1 MKVLRAALVPAF
13 FLTVFTLGCESNSES
28 VAGVEDLTPLFAP
41 RPCVPD
47 DPRGRCSGGGGNGE
61 DPTLIAEGEALFFG
75 ETFEGNG
82 RTCGTCH
89 RKKNNM
95 TLDVDFIGKL
105 PAEDLLFIAEF
116 SPEKQ
121 AEMGVDLPPFNPM
134 NASVPAFEDPDL
146 MRDRGLILEN
156 IQGFENPPVFRA
168 PPSLFNLSFT
178 APYGLSGDFAN
189 LRDFTVGAVVQH
201 FPKTLARVEGVDFRL
216 PTESQLDALEAF
228 MLSLL
233 LPMDGNFKVSGP
245 NSILS
250 TPADPRATDTSRPE
264 VRGRDLLSSVGCT
277 SCHKKSNKVFS
288 GNTLDTGVEAFS
300 PVDGSPDPGDG
311 SDPPRFQTPQLFLR
325 KAGIFHNNAAGNEGT
340 QFLNLR
346 ASVAF
351 YDSPEFIASDN
362 GTLVT
367 FDTDPDTKAQQIHD
381 IARFLEAISQE

>member
-1 MKVLRAALVPAF
+1 MKVPRAALVPAF
-13 FLTVFTLGCESNSES
+13 LLTVFTIGCESNSES

-47 DPRGRCSGGGGNGE
+47 DPRGRCNGSGGNG
-61 DPTLIAEGEALFFG
+61 DNDDLIEVGRALFFE
-75 ETFEGNG
+75 ETFAGNG

-89 RKKNNM
+89 RAENNM
-95 TLDVDFIGKL
+95 SIDV
-105 PAEDLLFIAEF
+105 AFIAT
-116 SPEKQ
+116 
-121 AEMGVDLPPFNPM
+121 LPPGDPLFVAETNLDLEGL
-134 NASVPAFEDPDL
+134 EDGGSTGL
-146 MRDRGLILEN
+146 LRTRGLILEN

-189 LRDFTVGAVVQH
+189 LSDFTVGAVRQH
-201 FPKTLARVEGVDFRL
+201 FPKTLAREEDVDFRL
-216 PTESQLDALEAF
+216 PTESELDALVAF

-233 LPMDGNFKVSGP
+233 LPADGNFKVSGP

-250 TPADPRATDTSRPE
+250 TPDDPRATDTSRPE

-288 GNTLDTGVEAFS
+288 GNTLDTGVEAFMS
-300 PVDGSPDPGDG
+300 FGGGDPGDG
-311 SDPPRFQTPQLFLR
+311 SVPPRFQTPQLFVR
-325 KAGIFHNNAAGNEGT
+325 RAGLFHNNAVGNGAV
-340 QFLNLR
+340 QFDNLR

-351 YDSPEFIASDN
+351 YDSPEFKGSPN

-367 FDTDPDTKAQQIHD
+367 FDPDLVKKDQEIDD
-381 IARFLEAISQE
+381 IAAFLEAISQ